1 MLQFVIRRASLIVPT
16 FVAVTFLAFF
26 LIHLAPGDPVSVML
40 GSDYTPEAAADLRR
54 VYGLDRPL
62 AVQYGLWLGQV
73 FRGHLGR
80 SVYEPR
86 TVSSLIVERAK
97 TTAMLAG
104 ASMAVALGL
113 GVPLGV
119 LSATRRNTVLDHVA
133 RVVSVAGI
141 SVPVFW
147 FGLLLIVLFAVHL
160 GWLPPGGSVREYGVR
175 ALILPSLA
183 LGLSMMAL
191 IARIT
196 RSTVLDALFADYVRT
211 ARAKGAPGWRVV
223 WLHAFRNSLIPL
235 VTVIGLQV
243 GALLGGAV
251 LTETVFTL
259 PGLGRLLVDSIAQRD
274 YTVISGVILTTTVIF
289 IIVNFLVDIAYALL
303 DPRVRTD

>member
-1 MLQFVIRRASLIVPT
+1 LVVPT
-16 FVAVTFLAFF
+16 FVAVTLLAFL

-40 GSDYTPEAAADLRR
+40 GSDYTPEAASELRR
-54 VYGLDRPL
+54 IYGLDRPL

-73 FRGHLGR
+73 FRGQLGR

-86 TVSSLIVERAK
+86 TVSSLIAERAR

-104 ASMAVALGL
+104 LSMAVAVAF

-119 LSATRRNTVLDHVA
+119 LSATRRNTVVDHVA

-147 FGLLLIVLFAVHL
+147 LGLLLIVLFAVQL
-160 GWLPPGGSVREYGVR
+160 GWLPPGGSVREYGIR

-196 RSTVLDALFADYVRT
+196 RSTVLDALYADYVRT
-211 ARAKGAPGWRVV
+211 ARAKGVPGWRVV

-274 YTVISGVILTTTVIF
+274 YTVISGVILTTTLIF
-289 IIVNFLVDIAYALL
+289 IVVNFLVDIAYALL